1 MFKLFMLMC
10 LMVAGARSLSPPAAQ
25 VGTTRTTGGDLATAE
40 TSAKFLNLFGG
51 GTGGYPSYGYNYQRP
66 TTYPGYN
73 YGYNNNG
80 YYGNSGSNYPTPGS
94 YYPTTGGS
102 YYPTTGGSYY
112 PTTGGSYYPT
122 TGGYPNT
129 GGSYYPTTN
138 ILGSQGGYAGYGGYG
153 GNGGL
158 RQYSGYLQRDYQG
171 QRNRGYG
178 YYENT
183 DRLGLPEHRQQSPD
197 RSYGYSGYGSSNGS
211 GSNYGSSS
219 YRGYD

>member
-1 MFKLFMLMC
+1 MFKIFMLMFA
-10 LMVAGARSLSPPAAQ
+10 LLAGAWSVSLPPAQ
-25 VGTTRTTGGDLATAE
+25 VGVGTTRTTGGDLATAE

-51 GTGGYPSYGYNYQRP
+51 GSGGYPNYGYNYQRP
-66 TTYPGYN
+66 TYPGYN

-80 YYGNSGSNYPTPGS
+80 YYGNSGS
-94 YYPTTGGS
+94 YYPTSGGS
-102 YYPTTGGSYY
+102 YYPTTSGSYY

-122 TGGYPNT
+122 TGGYPST

-158 RQYSGYLQRDYQG
+158 RQYSGYWQRDYQG

-183 DRLGLPEHRQQSPD
+183 DRLGLPEHRQQTPD
-197 RSYGYSGYGSSNGS
+197 RSYGYGS
-211 GSNYGSSS
+211 SSS